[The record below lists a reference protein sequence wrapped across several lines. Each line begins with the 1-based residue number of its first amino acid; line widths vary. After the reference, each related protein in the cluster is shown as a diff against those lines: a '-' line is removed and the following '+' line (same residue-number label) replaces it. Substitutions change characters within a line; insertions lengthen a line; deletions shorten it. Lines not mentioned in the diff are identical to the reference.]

1 MSPVMLL
8 MARPMPTPEFS
19 LRETAPVM
27 AITPNEAF
35 ASTATWVAFTNA
47 SRLTEARVVSLSLL

>member
-1 MSPVMLL
+1 MLL

-35 ASTATWVAFTNA
+35 ASTATWVAFTKA
-47 SRLTEARVVSLSLL
+47 SRLIEARVVSLSLL